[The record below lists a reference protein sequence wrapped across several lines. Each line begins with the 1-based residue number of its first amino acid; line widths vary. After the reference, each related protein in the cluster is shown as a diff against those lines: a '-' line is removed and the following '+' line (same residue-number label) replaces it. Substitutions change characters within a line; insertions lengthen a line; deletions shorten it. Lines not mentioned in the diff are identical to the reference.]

1 MESFIIYMKVFTYAV
16 GHPEDFYKQTYIIKT
31 PTTAKSK
38 EERIQSRPILFLH
51 QLFLLFNV
59 IIPTNRETSRPL
71 KKG

>member
-16 GHPEDFYKQTYIIKT
+16 GHPEEFYKQTYIIKT

-59 IIPTNRETSRPL
+59 IIPTN
-71 KKG
+71 KKPQDH